1 MAFKCSI
8 TFIQRCLVNDK
19 KLAIYEKTLV
29 KWLPQSLIADQGIHH
44 WAQARQRAFCRRLGQ
59 YAGLEFQS
67 EILVF
72 EGGYLQ
78 K

>member
-1 MAFKCSI
+1 MK
-8 TFIQRCLVNDK
+8 
-19 KLAIYEKTLV
+19 KTLV
-29 KWLPQSLIADQGIHH
+29 KWIPQSLIADLGIHH